1 VSLPEQP
8 ILPER
13 VGGALV
19 LDFVNTRDAW
29 LDDAYRH
36 EYLRDY
42 DDLVA
47 WAVAAGALDA
57 RAADALRRIAPAAAA
72 ETYERAVALRGALF
86 ELFSPLA
93 ATHDAAEVDSGGRAA
108 APPRAALDAVN
119 AAWRALETRPQIDP
133 ATLATT
139 WTDAPD
145 RPLGPVLES
154 AARLLRDGP
163 LDRLRQ
169 CPGPDGWCGW
179 LFIDRTK
186 NRSRRWCS
194 MAICGTPA
202 KTRARAARRRAAG
215 R

>member
-1 VSLPEQP
+1 VSDDLPFR
-8 ILPER
+8 ER

-29 LDDAYRH
+29 LNEARRR

-47 WAVAAGALDA
+47 WALAAGALDA
-57 RAADALRRIAPAAAA
+57 APRRVGRAAAA
-72 ETYERAVALRGALF
+72 EVHGRAIALRGALF
-86 ELFSPLA
+86 DLFAPLA
-93 ATHDAAEVDSGGRAA
+93 HGVD
-108 APPRAALDAVN
+108 PPAGAIDAVN
-119 AAWRALETRPQIDP
+119 AAWRSLGARPQLDP
-133 ATLATT
+133 ATLRTT

-145 RPLGPVLES
+145 APLGPVLES
-154 AARLLRDGP
+154 AAALLHDGP
-163 LDRLRQ
+163 LDRLRV
-169 CPGPDGWCGW
+169 CPGPDGWCGA

-194 MAICGTPA
+194 MAVCGNPA
-202 KTRARAARRRAAG
+202 KMRARAARRRTG